1 MKVMQLAMTGQVI
14 LSVAKDLI
22 PKEMLLSRGGISM
35 TPRVHMRKT
44 HGWKSAKGVYLL
56 SSSPQLV

>member
-22 PKEMLLSRGGISM
+22 PKEMLLPRGGISM
-35 TPRVHMRKT
+35 TP
-44 HGWKSAKGVYLL
+44 
-56 SSSPQLV
+56 